1 MRRRLRLCFKSYHCR
16 ANVIMLSLRR
26 LRRSLRL
33 RGSSNGCPN
42 LNWTSRG
49 HFLLR
54 SLSPP
59 LICLAAQIHR
69 HLNFRLGPGT
79 SSAMIRTLLAVRAL
93 KALPESFVAKRSTR
107 KKPKASWAGEMR
119 GVQNASWDFH
129 FERRAALFSSR
140 TYFQDRRGLAN

>member
-1 MRRRLRLCFKSYHCR
+1 MRRRLRLCFKSYHSR

-26 LRRSLRL
+26 LRRSFGL
-33 RGSSNGCPN
+33 RGSSRGCRN

-49 HFLLR
+49 HFMLR

-59 LICLAAQIHR
+59 LTCFAAQIHR
-69 HLNFRLGPGT
+69 HPNARLGSGT

-93 KALPESFVAKRSTR
+93 KTLPRKLRARRSTR
-107 KKPKASWAGEMR
+107 KKPDASWADEMR
-119 GVQNASWDFH
+119 GVQNASSDFH